1 MKNEVDAYIAAAPKA
16 AQPRLRALR
25 KLIKSV
31 APQATERIS
40 YGMPYYDYKGR
51 LIWFSAF
58 EKHIGVYPVGEAAK
72 YKELVRYMKGKGTF
86 QFPLDEPMPMDLI
99 RKVVEDRVR
108 TNDEM
113 AGRKAGYV
121 RPSGSA
127 RSTSA
132 SASRGSVRPSR

>member
-1 MKNEVDAYIAAAPKA
+1 VKNEVDAYIAAAPRA

-31 APQATERIS
+31 APHATERIS

-58 EKHIGVYPVGEAAK
+58 KTHIGVYPVGEAAK
-72 YKELVRYMKGKGTF
+72 YGDLARYMTGRGTF
-86 QFPLDEPMPMDLI
+86 QFPLEEPMPMDLI

-108 TNDEM
+108 KNDA
-113 AGRKAGYV
+113 AGKPEKA
-121 RPSGSA
+121 A
-127 RSTSA
+127 RARRSA
-132 SASRGSVRPSR
+132 SAR